1 MSEVLAAVKVFGT
14 KLTLTAVIDILLVA
28 AMVYHLVVNIRG
40 RRAAQI
46 LIGMLVL
53 LCVYV
58 GSQYLGL
65 ELLSAVMETLAPYTA
80 VALIV
85 LFQSEL
91 RRMLMRLVPQRI
103 FGFRAKLEQIES
115 ADEIL
120 LAMQYLAQQRIGGL
134 IVVEREI
141 GLRTFIETGVHL
153 DSRLS
158 RDLLISLFYPGSPL
172 HDGAVILQGD
182 RVAAAACFLPLTLN
196 PHLTN
201 SMGTR
206 HRAAI
211 GITEDTDCLSLV
223 VSEETGCLSY
233 AMGGEI
239 HYDVK
244 LEEIEAQLIGRRRLL
259 GRWRQSSATP
269 PRSAR
274 SEETVNP

>member
-1 MSEVLAAVKVFGT
+1 MSEVFAAFKLFGN
-14 KLTLTAVIDILLVA
+14 KLTLAAVIDILLVA
-28 AMVYHLVVNIRG
+28 ALVYHLVVNIRG

-65 ELLSAVMETLAPYTA
+65 ELLGAVMATLAPYTA

-91 RRMLMRLVPQRI
+91 RRMLMRLTPVRI

-115 ADEIL
+115 AYEIL
-120 LAMQYLAQQRIGGL
+120 LAMQYLSQHRMGGL

-153 DSRLS
+153 DARLS
-158 RDLLISLFYPGSPL
+158 RDLLISLFYTGSPL
-172 HDGAVILQGD
+172 HDGAVIVQGD
-182 RVAAAACFLPLTLN
+182 RIAAAACFLPLTLN

-211 GITEDTDCLSLV
+211 GITEDTDCLALV
-223 VSEETGCLSY
+223 VSEETGALSY
-233 AMGGEI
+233 AMAGEI
-239 HYDVK
+239 HHGVK
-244 LEEIEAQLIGRRRLL
+244 VDEIEAQLIGRLRML
-259 GRWRQSSATP
+259 GRWKQNPIAP
-269 PRSAR
+269 AR
-274 SEETVNP
+274 PARPEETVNS

>member
-1 MSEVLAAVKVFGT
+1 MSEVLSTLQIFAS
-14 KLTLTAVIDILLVA
+14 KLTLNAVIDILLVA
-28 AMVYHLVVNIRG
+28 ALVYHLVVNIRG

-53 LCVYV
+53 LCIYV
-58 GSQYLGL
+58 GSQYLRL
-65 ELLSAVMETLAPYTA
+65 ELLNAVMATLAPYTA
-80 VALIV
+80 IALIV

-115 ADEIL
+115 AEEIL

-153 DSRLS
+153 DARLS

-172 HDGAVILQGD
+172 HDGAVIIQGD
-182 RVAAAACFLPLTLN
+182 RVASAACFLPLTLN

-201 SMGTR
+201 SLGTR

-211 GITEDTDCLSLV
+211 GITEDTDCLALV
-223 VSEETGCLSY
+223 VSEETGNLSY
-233 AMGGEI
+233 ALGGEI
-239 HYDVK
+239 HQDVK
-244 LEEIEAQLIGRRRLL
+244 FEEIEAQLTGRRRQL
-259 GRWRQSSATP
+259 GRWRQTTSQ
-269 PRSAR
+269 PRPSR